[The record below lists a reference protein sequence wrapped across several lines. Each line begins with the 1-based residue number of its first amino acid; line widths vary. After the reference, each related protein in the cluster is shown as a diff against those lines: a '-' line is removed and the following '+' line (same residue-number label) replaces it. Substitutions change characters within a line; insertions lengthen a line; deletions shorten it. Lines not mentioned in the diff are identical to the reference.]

1 VLCAVYPL
9 HRYGDKL
16 HKDDIRLF
24 RVTGDLCF
32 NYRLLRGS
40 LKIMKAQLLAED
52 GATYVLPVLDQARLV
67 KIEKDGLL
75 LSGMEVIPV
84 GRGAKSQQSVDYP
97 QSWYCVPL
105 HLDRPTI
112 EEPDPAKARAGAR
125 RDAEAEEKRRLEA
138 DRIGASMHNM
148 YSRRRG

>member
-9 HRYGDKL
+9 RRYGDKI
-16 HKDDIRLF
+16 HKDDLRLF
-24 RVTGDLCF
+24 RKTGELRFD
-32 NYRLLRGS
+32 YRLLRGA
-40 LKIMKAQLLAED
+40 LKIMKAQLLTED
-52 GATYVLPVLDQARLV
+52 GATYVLPVLDHAKLV
-67 KIEKDGLL
+67 QIGASGMLI
-75 LSGMEVIPV
+75 SGMEVIPV
-84 GRGAKSQQSVDYP
+84 GRGSKSQQSVDYP

-105 HLDRPTI
+105 HLDRPSI

-138 DRIGASMHNM
+138 DKIGASMNNM